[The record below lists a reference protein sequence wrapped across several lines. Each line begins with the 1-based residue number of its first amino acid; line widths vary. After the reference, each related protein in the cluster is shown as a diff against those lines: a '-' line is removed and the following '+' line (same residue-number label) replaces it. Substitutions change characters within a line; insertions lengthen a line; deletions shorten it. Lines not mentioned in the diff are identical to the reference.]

1 MEPFWGIA
9 TARQALEA
17 EETDGELSLHS
28 PDPPTGM
35 SGDINSVASIE
46 KPQLFETDDP
56 DALSDSQSDAQNVP
70 IPAVV
75 FESPSK
81 IIDSKVSSIISTA
94 ANVSIS
100 GSGVLTPGDGSQLSN
115 SATPQSLATKDAEII
130 ELNKKIRNL
139 QSLLT
144 NAQEAHEATQAEW
157 MTEIKKT
164 RALHSLSE
172 STVQSLRVDKTELT
186 NTCEALRREVA
197 DKTVLYDNVI
207 EKNHEL
213 TRQLEESKALLLSKD
228 QTL

>member
-1 MEPFWGIA
+1 M
-9 TARQALEA
+9 
-17 EETDGELSLHS
+17 
-28 PDPPTGM
+28 
-35 SGDINSVASIE
+35 
-46 KPQLFETDDP
+46 
-56 DALSDSQSDAQNVP
+56 
-70 IPAVV
+70 
-75 FESPSK
+75 FESPSI
-81 IIDSKVSSIISTA
+81 IIDSKVSSITSTA

-100 GSGVLTPGDGSQLSN
+100 GSGVLTPGDGSQYSN

-172 STVQSLRVDKTELT
+172 STVQSLRIDKTELT
-186 NTCEALRREVA
+186 NTCEALKREVA

-228 QTL
+228 QTLQQLQGQLAESSRAMEELKQKNKSMEKEVHEVTSRLREAERQLAGKAQLESELSAQLEELQSEKEIWTLKSN